1 MERRIIKISRE
12 QLRESFNVE
21 HHEIDVIAT
30 QEVYPLLIKYL
41 LELYLKQ
48 KGENNN
54 E

>member
-1 MERRIIKISRE
+1 MERRIIKISRK
-12 QLRESFNVE
+12 QLRESFKVE
-21 HHEIDVIAT
+21 HHEKDVIPT

-48 KGENNN
+48 KGENRN